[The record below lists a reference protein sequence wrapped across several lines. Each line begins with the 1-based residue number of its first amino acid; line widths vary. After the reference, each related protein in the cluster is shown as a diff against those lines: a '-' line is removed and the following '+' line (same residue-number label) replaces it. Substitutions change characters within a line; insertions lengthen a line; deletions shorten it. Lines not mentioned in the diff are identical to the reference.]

1 MRASRRVNFLL
12 HERLAAG
19 PAPRPLERILS
30 RSRDADA
37 MNSVPFGARALSVVG
52 IAIALTVGAHD
63 ASSARHDRS
72 AVRAA
77 IGAAREQADTIDG
90 AVRIGVHLR
99 TATLGTF
106 VMTGAVSDAG
116 SLSST
121 RRVSGG
127 RLQLTQT
134 LIGKAGVIRIRSA
147 RGCATVAGT
156 WRVLSG
162 SKAYAGSTGGGVTR
176 GGGRCVAPSYPANAV
191 YTGAIRTPPPPPL
204 AQTGR
209 FGGATS
215 QREEVILDVR
225 DGGRTFGGL
234 RFRVSTPCVGTTI
247 ASSVLISVPGPTSI
261 EADGTFSL
269 AATTGG
275 GTATVT
281 GRFTSLTTV
290 EGTARAA
297 TRVTVTSTNTTYE
310 CAADVTWKASLPPP
324 VATPGTYCGFTNQG
338 SSICL
343 DVGSTGTSVASV
355 RFGVVVLCNQRT
367 TQVEVRLEFKA
378 IPIGGNLAFARS
390 SSALEGLISGT
401 AAVSG
406 LLDPDGGTG
415 AHGSV
420 RLQLP
425 VFDSE
430 GTRYTCGVATAQWEA
445 RRQ

>member
-1 MRASRRVNFLL
+1 M
-12 HERLAAG
+12 
-19 PAPRPLERILS
+19 
-30 RSRDADA
+30 
-37 MNSVPFGARALSVVG
+37 
-52 IAIALTVGAHD
+52 
-63 ASSARHDRS
+63 
-72 AVRAA
+72 A
-77 IGAAREQADTIDG
+77 IGAAREQAATIDG
-90 AVRIGVHLR
+90 AVRIGVHFR
-99 TATLGTF
+99 TATRGTF
-106 VMTGAVSDAG
+106 LMTGALSEAG
-116 SLSST
+116 SLAAT
-121 RRVSGG
+121 RRVQGG
-127 RLQLTQT
+127 RIQLTQT
-134 LIGKAGVIRIRSA
+134 LIGRAGSIRIRSTRA
-147 RGCATVAGT
+147 CAGVVGT
-156 WRVLSG
+156 WRIVSG

-176 GGGRCVAPSYPANAV
+176 GGGRCVSPSYPADAV

-204 AQTGR
+204 AQPGR

-215 QREEVILDVR
+215 QREEVVLDVR

-234 RFRVSTPCVGTTI
+234 RVRVSTPCVGTTI
-247 ASSVLISVPGPTSI
+247 ASSVLISVPGPTTI
-261 EADGTFSL
+261 EADGSFSL
-269 AATTGG
+269 AATMSG

-281 GRFTSLTTV
+281 GRFTSLTSV

-310 CAADVTWKASLPPP
+310 CTADVTWKASLPPP
-324 VATPGTYCGFTNQG
+324 VATPGTYCGFTTQG

-343 DVGSTGTSVASV
+343 DVGPSGTSVASV

-367 TQVEVRLEFKA
+367 TEVEVRLEFKA
-378 IPIGGNLAFARS
+378 IPIGGNLAFTRS

-401 AAVSG
+401 AVVSG
-406 LLDPDGGTG
+406 LLDPSGGTG